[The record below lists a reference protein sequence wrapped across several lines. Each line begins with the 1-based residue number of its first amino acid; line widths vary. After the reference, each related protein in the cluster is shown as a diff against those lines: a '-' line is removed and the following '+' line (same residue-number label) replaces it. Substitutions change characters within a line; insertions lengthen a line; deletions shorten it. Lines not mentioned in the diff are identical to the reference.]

1 MTDGAERAGDLVIRL
16 AESDEDL
23 AFMLPLSREFH
34 AASHYGDMPYDLAA
48 RNAAARMAIDRPDR
62 HGYIMAVH
70 RDVPAGFLACMAGT
84 YMTGGSAIL
93 VTVQTLYVGESF
105 RRSLLGGRIATRM
118 LAGAVRWAEARNARE
133 IMIHVTTGI
142 DVARTDRFLRKAG
155 FATLGGNY
163 ALPLSPREGAQ
174 IVDDDDDWSGE

>member
-1 MTDGAERAGDLVIRL
+1 
-16 AESDEDL
+16 
-23 AFMLPLSREFH
+23 
-34 AASHYGDMPYDLAA
+34 
-48 RNAAARMAIDRPDR
+48 
-62 HGYIMAVH
+62 
-70 RDVPAGFLACMAGT
+70 MAGT
-84 YMTGGSAIL
+84 YMTGGDAIL
-93 VTVQTLYVGESF
+93 VTVQTLYVGASF

-163 ALPLSPREGAQ
+163 ALPISPHAGSAVLE
-174 IVDDDDDWSGE
+174 DDDGWSGE